1 MFIVARKN
9 DVRIR
14 KSVEN
19 KALSQN
25 VEELLFKGLSID
37 FIEVTDFDMK
47 FVAAYHL
54 IYYVSEGTMH
64 LIINDKNTYTLL
76 KGDAVFVEKG
86 MTYRLK
92 GTFKAT
98 TINRTASVT

>member
-1 MFIVARKN
+1 MFIVARNN
-9 DVRIR
+9 DIRVR
-14 KSVEN
+14 KSTKN
-19 KALSQN
+19 GHFGQN
-25 VEELLFKGLSID
+25 VEELLFKGLSFD
-37 FIEVTDFDMK
+37 FIEVDDIDIKLT
-47 FVAAYHL
+47 AAYHL
-54 IYYVSEGTMH
+54 IYYVSDGTMH